1 MENIYMY
8 LKVEKT
14 DRESRVEWPIATEIN
29 WKTMGMALA
38 FFFIPFPSPSAS
50 LCLSGCLST
59 AADLR

>member
-1 MENIYMY
+1 MY

-29 WKTMGMALA
+29 GKQWEWLLL
-38 FFFIPFPSPSAS
+38 FFFIPFPPPSAS
-50 LCLSGCLST
+50 LCLSGCLSA